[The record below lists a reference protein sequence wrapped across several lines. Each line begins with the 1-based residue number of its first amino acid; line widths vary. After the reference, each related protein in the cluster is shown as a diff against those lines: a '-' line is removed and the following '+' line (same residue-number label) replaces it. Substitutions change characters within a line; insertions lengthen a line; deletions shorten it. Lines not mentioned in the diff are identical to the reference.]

1 MPFMERLQSA
11 LILKTPMYHPNEA
24 HIIEHTHEIFYETIV
39 HDKSAQMV
47 QMIIEGFDVDFHEL
61 GKTPPL
67 IFAIKYNKKE
77 IIETLLLY
85 GANVNIKDRDGNTP
99 LHFALKFEYY
109 ELMMTLLHYG
119 ADATVA
125 NNEGVSAFDT
135 ASNDERGIISTAVSL
150 VDTKA
155 HNIFETA
162 RLGDLNRLVHSVEKQ
177 EQLFQANREGQSLLH
192 LSVLSNNIKAVLYL
206 LNKGLYI
213 DAEDN
218 DGLTPLII
226 AMSHIRYLNV
236 AILLLDR
243 HATLEHVSSNG
254 HSALSVAIR
263 NNNPEG
269 AILLIKRGANINIAD
284 NAHTPLTLTHIALL
298 QYHEN
303 APVYRDLETLL
314 LSKGAKVDVNL
325 NSLGWTPLC
334 TTVTKAQDKPN
345 SDHIRLLL
353 QLGADVNHL
362 DINGRTPLMLAASMG
377 RLSSVML
384 LMNNYAAKD
393 TIDNF
398 GWSALMF
405 GVYYNHID
413 VVTFML
419 ENGVNPNQVS
429 PQGLTALKIA
439 QEHNRIKMV
448 DLLLEYGAMVTKED

>member
-24 HIIEHTHEIFYETIV
+24 HIIEHTHEIFYETII
-39 HDKSAQMV
+39 HNNSTQMV

-85 GANVNIKDRDGNTP
+85 GANVNIQDREGNTP
-99 LHFALKFEYY
+99 LHFALKFRHY
-109 ELMMTLLHYG
+109 ELMTTLLHYG
-119 ADATVA
+119 ADITLA
-125 NNEGVSAFDT
+125 NSEEISSYELASKEEKLLISNIDT
-135 ASNDERGIISTAVSL
+135 L
-150 VDTKA
+150 VDTSA

-162 RLGDLNRLVHSVEKQ
+162 RLGDLNRLIHSVTKPT
-177 EQLFQANREGQSLLH
+177 QLFQTNNDGQSLLH
-192 LSVLSNNIKAVLYL
+192 LAVLSNNIKIVLYL
-206 LNKGLYI
+206 LNKGIDI

-226 AMSHIRYLNV
+226 ALSHKRYINI

-243 HATLEHVSSNG
+243 HATLEHVSSSG

-269 AILLIKRGANINIAD
+269 AQLLIKRGANINIAD

-298 QYHEN
+298 QYHEQ
-303 APVYRDLETLL
+303 AEQYRQLETLL
-314 LSKGAKVDVNL
+314 LSKGAKVDVTL

-334 TTVTKAQDKPN
+334 TTVTKAADKPN
-345 SDHIRLLL
+345 NNHIRLLL

-377 RLSSVML
+377 RIHSVEML
-384 LMNNYAAKD
+384 MKNYANSRVF
-393 TIDNF
+393 DNF

-405 GVYYNHID
+405 AVYYNHID
-413 VVTFML
+413 VATFML
-419 ENGVNPNQVS
+419 DNGVDPNSSS

-439 QEHNRIKMV
+439 QEHNRLKMV
-448 DLLLEYGAMVTKED
+448 DLLLEYGAMPIKE

>member
-39 HDKSAQMV
+39 HDQSVQMV

-85 GANVNIKDRDGNTP
+85 GANVNIQDRDGNTP
-99 LHFALKFEYY
+99 LHFALKFKHY
-109 ELMMTLLHYG
+109 ELMTTLLHYG
-119 ADATVA
+119 GDVTLI
-125 NNEGVSAFDT
+125 NNEGVSAFDS
-135 ASNDERGIISTAVSL
+135 ASKDEKTIISKVVSL

-155 HNIFETA
+155 HNLFETA
-162 RLGDLNRLVHSVEKQ
+162 RLGDLNRLVHSIRKQ
-177 EQLFQANREGQSLLH
+177 KQLFQTNKEGQSLLH
-192 LSVLSNNIKAVLYL
+192 LAVLSNNFKAVLYL
-206 LNKGLYI
+206 LNKGLDI

-218 DGLTPLII
+218 DSLTPLII
-226 AMSHIRYLNV
+226 AMSHTRYLNV

-243 HATLEHVSSNG
+243 HATVEHVSNNG

-269 AILLIKRGANINIAD
+269 AIMLIKRGANINIAD
-284 NAHTPLTLTHIALL
+284 NAHTPLTLTHTALL
-298 QYHEN
+298 KYHEN
-303 APVYRDLETLL
+303 AQVYRELETLL
-314 LSKGAKVDVNL
+314 LSKGAKVDVTL

-334 TTVTKAQDKPN
+334 TTVTKVQDQPN
-345 SDHIRLLL
+345 SEHIRLLL

-377 RLSSVML
+377 RLSSVEM
-384 LMNNYAAKD
+384 LMNNYAAND
-393 TIDNF
+393 IIDNF

-419 ENGVNPNQVS
+419 DSGVNPNQVS

-439 QEHNRIKMV
+439 QEHKRIKMV

>member
-24 HIIEHTHEIFYETIV
+24 HIIEHLHEIFYQTII
-39 HDKSAQMV
+39 HDKSTQMV

-85 GANVNIKDRDGNTP
+85 GANVNIQDREGNTP
-99 LHFALKFEYY
+99 LHFALRFEHM
-109 ELMMTLLHYG
+109 ELMTRLLNYG
-119 ADATVA
+119 ADASIVNHA
-125 NNEGVSAFDT
+125 GESAFDI
-135 ASNDERGIISTAVSL
+135 ASPEARDLISTTTPL
-150 VDTKA
+150 IDTRA

-162 RLGDLNRLVHSVEKQ
+162 RLGDLHRLVHSIQKQ
-177 EQLFQANREGQSLLH
+177 KQLFQINREGQSLLH
-192 LSVLSNNIKAVLYL
+192 LAVLSNNIKVVLYL
-206 LNKGLYI
+206 LNKGLDI

-218 DGLTPLII
+218 ESLTPLII
-226 AMSHIRYLNV
+226 AMSHKRYLNI

-243 HATLEHVSSNG
+243 HATVEHVSMNG

-269 AILLIKRGANINIAD
+269 AKVLIDRGANINIAD

-298 QYHEN
+298 QYHDN
-303 APVYRDLETLL
+303 ASYYRELETLL
-314 LSKGAKVDVNL
+314 LSKGAKVDVSL

-345 SDHIRLLL
+345 SDHLRLLL
-353 QLGADVNHL
+353 QLGANVNHA

-377 RLSSVML
+377 RLASVEML
-384 LMNNYAAKD
+384 MKNYAASD
-393 TIDNF
+393 AIDNF

-405 GVYYNHID
+405 AVYYNHVD
-413 VVTFML
+413 VATFML
-419 ENGVNPNQVS
+419 ESGVNPNLIS

-439 QEHNRIKMV
+439 QEHQRAKMV
-448 DLLLEYGAMVTKED
+448 DLLLGYGAMVTKED